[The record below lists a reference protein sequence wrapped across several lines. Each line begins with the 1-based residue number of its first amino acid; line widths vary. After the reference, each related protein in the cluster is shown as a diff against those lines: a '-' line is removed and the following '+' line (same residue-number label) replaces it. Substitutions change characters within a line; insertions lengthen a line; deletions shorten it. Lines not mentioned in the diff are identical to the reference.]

1 MNIMAIYAVV
11 ITMVVPA
18 LASAINQ
25 GWSTTTA
32 INAMARQ
39 PEAAGEIRSALL
51 LALAFM
57 EAITLFSMAV
67 AIVLAFLL

>member
-39 PEAAGEIRSALL
+39 PEAAGEMRSALL